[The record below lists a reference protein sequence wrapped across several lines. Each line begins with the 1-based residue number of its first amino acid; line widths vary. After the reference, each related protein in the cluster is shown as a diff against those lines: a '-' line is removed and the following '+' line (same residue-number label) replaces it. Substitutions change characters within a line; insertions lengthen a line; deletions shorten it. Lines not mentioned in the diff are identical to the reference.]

1 MKKIARQLTYSVRAP
16 PTTGPIESAS
26 AETPAQVPIA
36 LPRSSAGNAWVTIES
51 VAGIISAA
59 PMPCTARRD
68 DQHRRVE
75 RRSPAV
81 AEVRAKMMTPVRNIG
96 RRPKMSPSRPPVAI
110 RTAKV
115 SV

>member
-16 PTTGPIESAS
+16 PTTGPIESAR
-26 AETPAQVPIA
+26 AETPAQMPIA
-36 LPRSSAGNAWVTIES
+36 LPRSAAGNVCVMIES

-59 PMPCTARRD
+59 PIPWIARLPISIAGSCA
-68 DQHRRVE
+68 
-75 RRSPAV
+75 SPAV
-81 AEVRAKMMTPVRNIG
+81 AEVIAKMITPARNISL
-96 RRPKMSPSRPPVAI
+96 RPKMSPSRPPVAM